1 MKDGPARHAL
11 LTVETDFIAAWRRP
25 SMRWPRALRTWLS
38 GFVVSTPVIDERVAS
53 DDLRDLEDDDEADD
67 SSDEAPVPV
76 DREAVA
82 GELALVESFVARAKS
97 LPDDAKARSF
107 QDAIRVILD
116 LGRDGRPRQRP
127 ACWPLSA
134 FAR

>member
-1 MKDGPARHAL
+1 MASSIKAL
-11 LTVETDFIAAWRRP
+11 TASLENVAVRLRR
-25 SMRWPRALRTWLS
+25 LDS
-38 GFVVSTPVIDERVAS
+38 GHRERVAS

-97 LPDDAKARSF
+97 LPDDAKARSY
-107 QDAIRVILD
+107 QDAIRVILN

-127 ACWPLSA
+127 GCCPSERVCPLS
-134 FAR
+134 